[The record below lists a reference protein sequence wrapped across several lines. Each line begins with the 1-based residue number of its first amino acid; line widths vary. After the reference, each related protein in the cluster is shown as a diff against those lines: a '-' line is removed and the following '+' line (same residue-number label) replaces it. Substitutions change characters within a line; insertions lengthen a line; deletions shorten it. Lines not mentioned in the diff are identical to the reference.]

1 MPTSLLILSD
11 THIPQRAKVLPGELW
26 QAVDRADLVLHA
38 GDWTGVPFFEELRGR
53 ARRLVGCY
61 GNNDGDELR
70 NQLPLVAEAA
80 VENLRFAVVHET
92 GAKAGREQRMDRRFT
107 DTDVLVFGHS
117 HILWDTVTPSGMR
130 LLNPGSPTDRRRQP
144 NCSYLTATVDG
155 RRLEVRQHLLPV
167 RVP

>member
-11 THIPQRAKVLPGELW
+11 THIPQRAKVLPAEVW
-26 QAVDRADLVLHA
+26 QAVEGADLVLHA
-38 GDWTGVPFFEELRGR
+38 GDWTGVPFFEELSGR

-70 NQLPLVAEAA
+70 GRLPLVAEVAI
-80 VENLRFAVVHET
+80 ENLRFAVVHET
-92 GAKAGREQRMDRRFT
+92 GAKTGREHRMDGRFP
-107 DTDVLVFGHS
+107 DTDVLIFGHS
-117 HILWDTVTPSGMR
+117 HILWDTVTGAGMR

-144 NCSYLTATVDG
+144 RCSYLTATVDD
-155 RRLEVRQHLLPV
+155 RQLAVRQHLLPV